1 MKIKK
6 LFAAVLS
13 ASMIIGSS
21 AVAMAAPSMMNALD
35 TNQVSASAGTV
46 KVEEKSVEDITAA
59 YGEEAGKVA
68 EAIKSASVNDSLAK
82 VFENALG
89 ADGLAGLEIK
99 LFENGVEGEAVD
111 LENMKV
117 LSPVVDLS
125 LDGVEPT
132 AEEPV
137 DVTFTV
143 NNATD
148 DIDVYV
154 LHLCDEHNWEI
165 LSTEKKADNQV
176 AAPFHSLSPVALV
189 YAEAADEAADV
200 EAPATK

>member
-46 KVEEKSVEDITAA
+46 VVEEKSVEDLTAA
-59 YGEEAGKVA
+59 YGEEVGKVA
-68 EAIKSASVNDSLAK
+68 EAIKSATVNDSLAK
-82 VFENALG
+82 VFEEALG
-89 ADGLAGLEIK
+89 ADGLANLEIK
-99 LFENGVEGEAVD
+99 LFENGVEGAAVD
-111 LENMKV
+111 LESMKV
-117 LSPVVDLS
+117 LSPVVDLE
-125 LDGVEPT
+125 LEGVEPT
-132 AEEPV
+132 EEEPV

-143 NNATD
+143 NNATE

-154 LHLCDEHNWEI
+154 LHLCDTHNWEI
-165 LSTEKKADNQV
+165 LSTEMAADNQV
-176 AAPFHSLSPVALV
+176 VAPFHSLSPVALV
-189 YAEAADEAADV
+189 YADAADDAADV